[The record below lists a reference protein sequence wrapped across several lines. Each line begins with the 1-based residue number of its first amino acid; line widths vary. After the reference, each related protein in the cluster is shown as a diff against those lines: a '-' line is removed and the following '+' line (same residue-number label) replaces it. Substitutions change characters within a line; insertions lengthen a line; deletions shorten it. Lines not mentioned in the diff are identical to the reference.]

1 MSSGEANE
9 IQYRNIASLWRAL
22 GKTGPAPRPA
32 MFEEAVRVY
41 YDLAGQYAAK
51 YGGKYGRQAKR

>member
-1 MSSGEANE
+1 VAGEANE

-32 MFEEAVRVY
+32 MFEEARSLY
-41 YDLAGQYAAK
+41 FELAAE
-51 YGGKYGRQAKR
+51 YGRRYQQRNRKAGA